1 MIKLEVI
8 EGVVEDLVVVD
19 ADVNYLA
26 NAEENSQTAGLV
38 SMLQAAAGSPGA
50 AHSAQAASDAGD
62 PVEGYSMSVAG
73 QSIAGSF
80 WKTTFKNGD
89 LVKVIGIKQNSVF
102 LAIAVADP
110 ITRTIWMQPHCD
122 RGTIE
127 QKKYLLKNSML
138 FVIAIFSI
146 STVFFTNPNMKLWFY
161 LACASL
167 SSVIC
172 LIATVG
178 MNPQAQ
184 SILSDQPEQLLEAGS
199 LSSQWVSIITNP
211 DVYCRWLHQDKR
223 RSVGNADL
231 GIM

>member
-1 MIKLEVI
+1 MSKLDVI
-8 EGVVEDLVVVD
+8 EGVVENLVVVD

-26 NAEENSQTAGLV
+26 NAEKNSQTAGLV
-38 SMLQAAAGSPGA
+38 SVLQAAAGSPGA
-50 AHSAQAASDAGD
+50 AHSAQAANDAGD

-73 QSIAGSF
+73 QSVAGSF

-89 LVKVIGIKQNSVF
+89 LVRVIGIKQNSVF

-110 ITRTIWMQPHCD
+110 ITRTIWMQPHCE

-127 QKKYLLKNSML
+127 QKKYILKNSIL
-138 FVIAIFSI
+138 FVIAIFSVT
-146 STVFFTNPNMKLWFY
+146 TVFFTNPNMKLWFY

-178 MNPQAQ
+178 MSWGDLMTFANRMTQVGAALEIESPGTINLVRSTKAAIG
-184 SILSDQPEQLLEAGS
+184 SGKPELPMG
-199 LSSQWVSIITNP
+199 
-211 DVYCRWLHQDKR
+211 VYYY
-223 RSVGNADL
+223 
-231 GIM
+231 